1 MSIIVCYHS
10 PSRAVIAA
18 DGRSTYEDAGGARK
32 RAAGT
37 FPKFTVLPN
46 GVIFMSTGRTSI
58 SQRFLR
64 AVPRL
69 VSDYPATTFA
79 ELADLLPHMLV
90 KAWAERPPSS
100 LSAQLDGLADGLLGF
115 DPAQGRIRC
124 LWWFSRNNFELL
136 ETTREP
142 NSRIAVDG
150 YFEDSDRPFLQEL
163 TQSMADADTRP
174 REWIAGKLAGAIAE
188 LSRRHPDTVDPACHF
203 ASLGRCG
210 PVALSK
216 EFPLPTFEE
225 PEKSSASASAMTCTT
240 IDVAGFNLIVPG
252 QPNIPIGSGA
262 VTGLQYNTL
271 YYVFFDD
278 PGFVGGSFVFGAS
291 TDRSDALKQA
301 GRVFVGSITTP
312 FSGGPDTAG
321 NNDGGAGAQVGGTS
335 HISMAV
341 ATPSTSGTG
350 SVTNPNAAIDGTQSS
365 FAALAS
371 GSSGGG
377 GLLMSGSPGMGSS
390 FFPYKKVI
398 AKAIIAIPVNA
409 ALSGVNVVQ
418 VQLQYPDGSGGFATS
433 NMYAANAGTTQLT
446 PIIVSA
452 PGVPLQGFNPSQIS
466 ISAAVHS
473 STGNVECDVYDA
485 WLEATQ

>member
-203 ASLGRCG
+203 ASLGRRG

-291 TDRSDALKQA
+291 TDRSDALEQA

-350 SVTNPNAAIDGTQSS
+350 ECNESKRGDRWDAKFICRPSVGQFRRWRSANVRFSGYGLVVLSLQESDRESHHRHTGKRGAFRRQRRSS
-365 FAALAS
+365 SVAVS
-371 GSSGGG
+371 GR
-377 GLLMSGSPGMGSS
+377 
-390 FFPYKKVI
+390 F
-398 AKAIIAIPVNA
+398 
-409 ALSGVNVVQ
+409 
-418 VQLQYPDGSGGFATS
+418 GGFATS